1 MKFDRWKPTPVPDED
16 CFASIKAGID
26 ALPPGAKMF
35 LNSGV
40 PYLPLSFHQRFLT

>member
-1 MKFDRWKPTPVPDED
+1 MKFLGRWKPTPVPDED

-35 LNSGV
+35 LNSGA
-40 PYLPLSFHQRFLT
+40 P